1 MKIVNRCMSPKK
13 TVVIWSQFV
22 FKLFAVFKAG
32 SFESDLDKKLW
43 NFMLLFVN
51 KKGTLQRQLWKERS
65 GFKLL
70 NFLNQ
75 EIEELGQKSVV
86 NSYKPEFR
94 VIKFQ
99 RCSIFPSIHCI
110 HQIIR
115 DPANYVTSY
124 IIVKYSCIAQIIV
137 HLFWPM
143 KCTFLFEFLNLAQLC
158 CCRTLR
164 Y

>member
-1 MKIVNRCMSPKK
+1 MYVSKK
-13 TVVIWSQFV
+13 NGRHMEPICFQALCSFQGRKFWKWSWL
-22 FKLFAVFKAG
+22 K
-32 SFESDLDKKLW
+32 SFGILCSYLST
-43 NFMLLFVN
+43 
-51 KKGTLQRQLWKERS
+51 KGTFQRQFSNYWTFSIKTLKNWDKRVLWTL
-65 GFKLL
+65 F
-70 NFLNQ
+70 
-75 EIEELGQKSVV
+75 
-86 NSYKPEFR
+86 KPEFR

-99 RCSIFPSIHCI
+99 RCSICPSIHCI

-115 DPANYVTSY
+115 DPANFVTSY
-124 IIVKYSCIAQIIV
+124 IVVKYSCIAQIVV

>member
-1 MKIVNRCMSPKK
+1 MYVSKK
-13 TVVIWSQFV
+13 RSSYGANLFSSSLQFSRPEVLKVI
-22 FKLFAVFKAG
+22 LI
-32 SFESDLDKKLW
+32 KKLW
-43 NFMLLFVN
+43 NFMTLFVN
-51 KKGTLQRQLWKERS
+51 KRDFPEAVLKKRS

-75 EIEELGQKSVV
+75 DIEELGQKSVM
-86 NSYKPEFR
+86 NFFQPEFR

-99 RCSIFPSIHCI
+99 RCSICPSIHCI
-110 HQIIR
+110 RQIIR
-115 DPANYVTSY
+115 DPANFVTSY
-124 IIVKYSCIAQIIV
+124 IVVKYSCIAQIVV

>member
-1 MKIVNRCMSPKK
+1 MKTINRCMSPTNGRHMEPICFQALCSFQGRKFWK
-13 TVVIWSQFV
+13 WSWL
-22 FKLFAVFKAG
+22 K
-32 SFESDLDKKLW
+32 SFGILCSYLST
-43 NFMLLFVN
+43 
-51 KKGTLQRQLWKERS
+51 KGTLQRQLWKERS

-99 RCSIFPSIHCI
+99 RCSICPSIHCE
-110 HQIIR
+110 HQIIWN
-115 DPANYVTSY
+115 PANFVTSY
-124 IIVKYSCIAQIIV
+124 IVVKYSCIAQIVV